1 VNEDGKICAL
11 KKRNIS
17 KAKNLLEEMLKE
29 PIKYG
34 ASRKIAEALKS
45 GKVYAGKEILE
56 VEKDELWNGVM
67 ELLEPGEKKYFS

>member
-1 VNEDGKICAL
+1 
-11 KKRNIS
+11 
-17 KAKNLLEEMLKE
+17 MLKD

-34 ASRKIAEALKS
+34 ASRKIVEALKK

-56 VEKDELWNGVM
+56 VRRDEVWSGVM